1 METMSNETDRYN
13 GYANRETWAFN
24 LHWQNDQGLY
34 NDTLEEA
41 RRYLASV
48 NDAAGDYELGQ
59 NAVGYWYELIFEWR
73 ENMGTDLPE
82 GLAMFRDEVGSWWRI
97 DYAEVGAAV
106 RESLGIESGDES
118 AGHDSSVSFA
128 PELDTGVES

>member
-1 METMSNETDRYN
+1 MSTMTETDRYN

-34 NDTLEEA
+34 NETLEVA
-41 RRYLASV
+41 RQQLADLDEDG
-48 NDAAGDYELGQ
+48 NDLGRGDNDGLGSSASDYAIGQ
-59 NAVGYWYELIFEWR
+59 HIVTYWHDTINEWDG
-73 ENMGTDLPE
+73 EYGTDLPV

-106 RESLGIESGDES
+106 RESLEVEGDS
-118 AGHDSSVSFA
+118 PAN
-128 PELDTGVES
+128 

>member
-1 METMSNETDRYN
+1 MVTVTDDTYN

-34 NDTLEEA
+34 NETL
-41 RRYLASV
+41 SV
-48 NDAAGDYELGQ
+48 GEQLIEDNEMPSDSALGEYVVTYWHDLIRDYAEQ
-59 NAVGYWYELIFEWR
+59 VG
-73 ENMGTDLPE
+73 GPLPE

-106 RESLGIESGDES
+106 RESLDAES
-118 AGHDSSVSFA
+118 
-128 PELDTGVES
+128 